1 MAEMLPGLLIWYLV
15 FLFSTTFHEFSHA
28 FLAYK
33 GGDLTAYETGHV
45 TLDPTPH
52 IRRSPIGMVLVPII
66 SYVQLGWMVGFA
78 SVPFNA
84 EWGRLHPRP
93 QGADV
98 PGRSVREPTVGA
110 ESRSVR
116 CARCFAAHVFRYAS
130 EGSSTQYVEA
140 IQGGAHSP
148 LGALAM
154 ALGVMLK
161 LNVVLFLFNLIPV
174 PPLDGA
180 GVLSGFF
187 PRHLGLAVRPN
198 AADARVRVPRA
209 APGLAGV
216 PVHRRPSVSRRPRS
230 AVPLRASVSAPA
242 LRRDRAD
249 RVAVPG
255 VPGGAGSSQ
264 KLA

>member
-33 GGDLTAYETGHV
+33 GGDATAYETGHV
-45 TLDPTPH
+45 TLDPLPH
-52 IRRSPIGMVLVPII
+52 IRRSPVGMVLVPLI

-84 EWGRLHPRP
+84 EWGKQNPRRQALMSLAGP
-93 QGADV
+93 LANLLLALIALGAMRALIAV
-98 PGRSVREPTVGA
+98 
-110 ESRSVR
+110 
-116 CARCFAAHVFRYAS
+116 HVFQYAS
-130 EGSSTQYVEA
+130 AGSSTQYVEVVS
-140 IQGGAHSP
+140 GAHSP
-148 LGALAM
+148 LSALAM

-187 PRHLGLAVRPN
+187 PATFGSLYERMRKMPAFEFLGLLLAWQIFPFI
-198 AADARVRVPRA
+198 A
-209 APGLAGV
+209 APAFRVVLGLLY
-216 PVHRRPSVSRRPRS
+216 R
-230 AVPLRASVSAPA
+230 
-242 LRRDRAD
+242 
-249 RVAVPG
+249 
-255 VPGGAGSSQ
+255 
-264 KLA
+264 

>member
-1 MAEMLPGLLIWYLV
+1 MLPGLLIWYLV

-45 TLDPTPH
+45 TLDPSPH
-52 IRRSPIGMVLVPII
+52 IRRSPIGMVLVPLI

-84 EWGRLHPRP
+84 QWGRSHPQRQAWMSLAGP
-93 QGADV
+93 LANLLLALIALGAMR
-98 PGRSVREPTVGA
+98 GLL
-110 ESRSVR
+110 
-116 CARCFAAHVFRYAS
+116 AAHVFQYADP
-130 EGSSTQYVEA
+130 GTSTQYVQA
-140 IQGGAHSP
+140 LHGGVRSP
-148 LGALAM
+148 LNALAM

-187 PRHLGLAVRPN
+187 PKSFGSLYERMRAMPAFEFLGLLLAWQIFPY
-198 AADARVRVPRA
+198 
-209 APGLAGV
+209 LAGPAFRV
-216 PVHRRPSVSRRPRS
+216 F
-230 AVPLRASVSAPA
+230 LR
-242 LRRDRAD
+242 LLY
-249 RVAVPG
+249 G
-255 VPGGAGSSQ
+255 
-264 KLA
+264 

>member
-1 MAEMLPGLLIWYLV
+1 MAQILPGMLIWYLV

-52 IRRSPIGMVLVPII
+52 ILRSPVGMVLVPLLT
-66 SYVQLGWMVGFA
+66 YWQLHWMVGFA

-84 EWGRLHPRP
+84 EWGRQHPRRQALMSLAGP
-93 QGADV
+93 LANLFLALLALGAMRV
-98 PGRSVREPTVGA
+98 LLAT
-110 ESRSVR
+110 
-116 CARCFAAHVFRYAS
+116 HVFQYAS
-130 EGSSTQYVEA
+130 EGSSSPYVEA
-140 IQGGAHSP
+140 VHGSAHSP
-148 LGALAM
+148 LGALAL

-187 PRHLGLAVRPN
+187 PDSLGPLYDRMRQMPAFEFLGLLLAWQVFPY
-198 AADARVRVPRA
+198 VA
-209 APGLAGV
+209 APAFQFVLGLLY
-216 PVHRRPSVSRRPRS
+216 R
-230 AVPLRASVSAPA
+230 
-242 LRRDRAD
+242 
-249 RVAVPG
+249 
-255 VPGGAGSSQ
+255 
-264 KLA
+264 

>member
-45 TLDPTPH
+45 TLDPSPH
-52 IRRSPIGMVLVPII
+52 IRRSPIGMVLVPLI

-84 EWGRLHPRP
+84 QWGKSHPRRQALMSLAGP
-93 QGADV
+93 LANLLLALIALGAMRGLLAANV
-98 PGRSVREPTVGA
+98 FQYAEP
-110 ESRSVR
+110 
-116 CARCFAAHVFRYAS
+116 
-130 EGSSTQYVEA
+130 GSSAQYVEA
-140 IQGGAHSP
+140 LRGGARSP
-148 LGALAM
+148 LNALAM

-180 GVLSGFF
+180 GVLSGLF
-187 PRHLGLAVRPN
+187 PKSLGSLYERLGRMPAFELLGLLLAWKVFPY
-198 AADARVRVPRA
+198 
-209 APGLAGV
+209 LAG
-216 PVHRRPSVSRRPRS
+216 
-230 AVPLRASVSAPA
+230 PA
-242 LRRDRAD
+242 F
-249 RVAVPG
+249 RVVYE
-255 VPGGAGSSQ
+255 
-264 KLA
+264 LLYR

>member
-1 MAEMLPGLLIWYLV
+1 MLPGLLIWYLV

-52 IRRSPIGMVLVPII
+52 IRRSPIGMVLVPLI

-84 EWGRLHPRP
+84 EWGRLNPRRQAVMSLAGP
-93 QGADV
+93 LANLLLALIALGAMRALLAAQV
-98 PGRSVREPTVGA
+98 FQYAEPGSA
-110 ESRSVR
+110 
-116 CARCFAAHVFRYAS
+116 
-130 EGSSTQYVEA
+130 QYVEA
-140 IQGGAHSP
+140 LNVGAHSP
-148 LGALAM
+148 LNALAM

-187 PRHLGLAVRPN
+187 PDSLGSLYERMRQMPAFEFLGLLMAWQIFPYVARP
-198 AADARVRVPRA
+198 AFRVVL
-209 APGLAGV
+209 GLLY
-216 PVHRRPSVSRRPRS
+216 H
-230 AVPLRASVSAPA
+230 
-242 LRRDRAD
+242 
-249 RVAVPG
+249 
-255 VPGGAGSSQ
+255 
-264 KLA
+264 